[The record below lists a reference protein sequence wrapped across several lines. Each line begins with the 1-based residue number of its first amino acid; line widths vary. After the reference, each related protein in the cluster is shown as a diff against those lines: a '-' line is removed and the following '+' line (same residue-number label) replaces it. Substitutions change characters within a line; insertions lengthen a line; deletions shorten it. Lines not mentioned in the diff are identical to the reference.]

1 MDLPSLY
8 RRLGRLLERRG
19 ETLEEIQALNVEVG
33 RMTGRRRDS
42 IQRLE
47 QDLRTVQQEIAD
59 VDDRIKELKKMKAT
73 ERNDNERTS

>member
-1 MDLPSLY
+1 MDLPGLY

-19 ETLEEIQALNVEVG
+19 GIEEEIRNLGVEVG
-33 RMTGRRRDS
+33 RMTGRRRDA

-59 VDDRIKELKKMKAT
+59 IDSRIRGLEKEQAM
-73 ERNDNERTS
+73 ERNDNERKN

>member
-1 MDLPSLY
+1 MNLPSLY
-8 RRLGRLLERRG
+8 QQLGRLLERRG

-47 QDLRTVQQEIAD
+47 QDLKVIQQEIAD
-59 VDDRIKELKKMKAT
+59 VDDQIKER
-73 ERNDNERTS
+73 E